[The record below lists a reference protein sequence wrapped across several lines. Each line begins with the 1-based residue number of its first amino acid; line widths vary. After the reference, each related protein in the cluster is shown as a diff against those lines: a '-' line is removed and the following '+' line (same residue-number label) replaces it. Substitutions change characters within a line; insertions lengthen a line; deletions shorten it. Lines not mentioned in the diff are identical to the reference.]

1 MTTQD
6 EGKQTE
12 NYYVVYLKR
21 NMEKRWSIKA
31 ASAYS
36 AIVQVVEQEKKNGM
50 FYSNE
55 DFGFLRMKEHV
66 INSSQIPAVGT

>member
-1 MTTQD
+1 MIEQNK
-6 EGKQTE
+6 EKQTE

-31 ASAYS
+31 ASSDS
-36 AIVQVVEQEKKNGM
+36 AIEQVVEQEKKNGM

-55 DFGFLRMKEHV
+55 DFGFLRRKEHV
-66 INSSQIPAVGT
+66 SNSSQIPAVGT

>member
-31 ASAYS
+31 ASSDS
-36 AIVQVVEQEKKNGM
+36 AVEQVVEQEKKNGM
-50 FYSNE
+50 LYSNE

-66 INSSQIPAVGT
+66 INSSQITAVGT